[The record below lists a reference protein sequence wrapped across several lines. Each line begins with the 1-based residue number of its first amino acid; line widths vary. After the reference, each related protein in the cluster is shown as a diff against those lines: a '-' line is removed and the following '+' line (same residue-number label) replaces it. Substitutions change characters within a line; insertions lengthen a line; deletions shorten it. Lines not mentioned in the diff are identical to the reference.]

1 MTKLD
6 STQCILA
13 PLEFSKARLWTPT
26 SFYEWNIVLDINAIF
41 MFINTFINPK
51 SIAFVET
58 FSTMQLLQFFI
69 FLSFLASVSAF
80 YGKVPGQQRMFE
92 EYYKNDQ
99 PRGDYNWIPHFG
111 MRENYKFMTT
121 FKPDVSNVLYSKM
134 NSFLLIIYFF
144 AANGQPRVTHFL
156 WKLCV

>member
-1 MTKLD
+1 MAKMACSPPSGFSLRSNFPKLVFGHLHL
-6 STQCILA
+6 SMNEILS
-13 PLEFSKARLWTPT
+13 LILMQFSCL
-26 SFYEWNIVLDINAIF
+26 
-41 MFINTFINPK
+41 FINTFINPK

-144 AANGQPRVTHFL
+144 AANGQPRVAHFL
-156 WKLCV
+156 

>member
-6 STQCILA
+6 CFPPSGFSLRSNFPKLVFGHLHLSMNEILS
-13 PLEFSKARLWTPT
+13 LILMQFSCL
-26 SFYEWNIVLDINAIF
+26 
-41 MFINTFINPK
+41 FINTFINPK

-144 AANGQPRVTHFL
+144 AANGQPRVAHFL
-156 WKLCV
+156 